1 MRVRDTKDGWIRR
14 PGRAAGLLLTL
25 SLLAG
30 CTSLRRAG
38 PVRADVMQAR
48 QLSELG
54 LDAWQQGQRREA
66 ERMFAQAVACC
77 PNDAAARCHLADCF
91 WQRGAADQA
100 IEQLSRAVE
109 LMEYGDVGL
118 LVQLGQMHLEA
129 GSLTAAS
136 ELAERSTRLDPL
148 HAAAWRLHG
157 SVLERQGQPNDA
169 LDSYYRSLSYEAYQS
184 ETLLAVAEVYQQLGR
199 PSRTLATLNQLDRQ
213 SGGAE
218 LPQRVWILRA
228 LAQQE
233 LQRPDEALE
242 SLRHACQQ
250 GPPTADLLGQL
261 VQLQWQLGQQEAA
274 RQTLRDAFVL
284 ATPEQ
289 QASLRQL
296 MSQLALLP
304 PQRGDPALH

>member
-1 MRVRDTKDGWIRR
+1 
-14 PGRAAGLLLTL
+14 
-25 SLLAG
+25 
-30 CTSLRRAG
+30 
-38 PVRADVMQAR
+38 MQAR

-54 LDAWQQGQRREA
+54 LDAWQQGQGREA

-77 PNDAAARCHLADCF
+77 PNDAAARCHLADCL

-136 ELAERSTRLDPL
+136 ELAERATRLDPL

-169 LDSYYRSLSYEAYQS
+169 LDSYYRSLSYDAYQS

-213 SGGAE
+213 CGGAE

-233 LQRPDEALE
+233 LQSAGRSPGIAATCLPARASHRRSAGATRAASVATRATGGGAADTPRC
-242 SLRHACQQ
+242 LRLGHA
-250 GPPTADLLGQL
+250 GAAGVAAPIDVSAGSAAA
-261 VQLQWQLGQQEAA
+261 AA
-274 RQTLRDAFVL
+274 RRPGT
-284 ATPEQ
+284 
-289 QASLRQL
+289 
-296 MSQLALLP
+296 ALKSGRRSSP
-304 PQRGDPALH
+304 CFDDWNSVA

>member
-1 MRVRDTKDGWIRR
+1 MRDTKDGWIRR
-14 PGRAAGLLLTL
+14 PCRPGWLLLTL

-30 CTSLRRAG
+30 CTGLRRMG

-48 QLSELG
+48 QLSEQG
-54 LDAWQQGQRREA
+54 LDAWQQGQRSEA
-66 ERMFAQAVACC
+66 EQMFAQAVARC
-77 PNDAAARCHLADCF
+77 PNDAAARCHLADCL
-91 WQRGAADQA
+91 WQRGDADQA
-100 IEQLSRAVE
+100 IEQLGWAVE
-109 LMEYGDVGL
+109 LMEYPDVAL
-118 LVQLGQMHLEA
+118 IVQLGQMQLES
-129 GSLTAAS
+129 GSLSAAT
-136 ELAERSTRLDPL
+136 ELAERATRLDPQ
-148 HAAAWRLHG
+148 HAAAWRLKG
-157 SVLERQGQPNDA
+157 LVQERQGQPNDA
-169 LDSYYRSLSYEAYQS
+169 LDSYYRSLSYDAYQS

-199 PSRTLATLNQLDRQ
+199 PSRTLATLNQLGRQ
-213 SGGAE
+213 SSGVD

-233 LQRPDEALE
+233 LHRPDEALE

-284 ATPEQ
+284 ASPQE

-296 MSQLALLP
+296 MTQLAMLP
-304 PQRGDPALH
+304 SEPTNRALR